1 MLQKFNPHWRFPFY
15 IRPTLYIKDIKFQKI
30 IHFIGHHLIGIYCL
44 IIISALVTSM
54 EYYSW
59 IQNSK
64 SVLYYFWNSD
74 CMIAFYGHS
83 TSELQITVPNQPWF
97 SEHWSAFHYLP
108 FSCFPNSSRSWKPCF
123 FSFLSTLLR
132 ITLSPAVREIIQDFL
147 FVSGS
152 FHLQWLPVS
161 LPVAANGMISFFD
174 LDDEFHCVYTPSSKV
189 YSPNDSEGLF
199 HFVAVVNCAAVN
211 TRRKMSL
218 WPADFIPFQE
228 LDYMHIF
235 AHFHAAFQNGRTYL
249 HF

>member
-108 FSCFPNSSRSWKPCF
+108 FSCFPNSSCSWKPCF
-123 FSFLSTLLR
+123 CSFLSTPENNFIPRREGDHSRLPFCVWIISLTVTSSF
-132 ITLSPAVREIIQDFL
+132 ITCCCK
-147 FVSGS
+147 
-152 FHLQWLPVS
+152 W
-161 LPVAANGMISFFD
+161 
-174 LDDEFHCVYTPSSKV
+174 Y
-189 YSPNDSEGLF
+189 
-199 HFVAVVNCAAVN
+199 
-211 TRRKMSL
+211 
-218 WPADFIPFQE
+218 DFILWLGWWISLCLYTKF
-228 LDYMHIF
+228 
-235 AHFHAAFQNGRTYL
+235 
-249 HF
+249 